1 VRKFCFFVSFNLNRH
16 KEVLV
21 QHKIKRLS
29 RRNYCSS
36 VWCTEITEISKG
48 KSQEWAI
55 RRGVILMRF
64 EEPGHSVTLQ
74 PCKHSP
80 DSTLDRN
87 SSKQSW
93 IISLEIMK
101 MKCYDFSKLCSN
113 GARSPNTWPWA
124 TENIF
129 TWIFQVNILSH
140 EPEFF
145 RFMRQLLK
153 LSSNARII
161 SSFDFKHR
169 TSYNTSL
176 IRKYILGRPA
186 GWSAGVGFLIYSKKA
201 KRKCCWI
208 RCTLIFKGSSTWI
221 HL

>member
-1 VRKFCFFVSFNLNRH
+1 MWESFVFLFHSIWI
-16 KEVLV
+16 VT
-21 QHKIKRLS
+21 
-29 RRNYCSS
+29 RRCLCNTKLKGYP
-36 VWCTEITEISKG
+36 TEITVARSDVLKSL
-48 KSQEWAI
+48 KSQKGNPRSEQS
-55 RRGVILMRF
+55 GEVSSSCGLKS
-64 EEPGHSVTLQ
+64 PVTL
-74 PCKHSP
+74 PLSNPGKHSP
-80 DSTLDRN
+80 DSTPDRN

-101 MKCYDFSKLCSN
+101 KYDFSKLCSN

-208 RCTLIFKGSSTWI
+208 RCALIFKGSSTWI